1 MDYSSLVKESLE
13 FPFPRPLPRAEVILT
28 LPEPALFNLVHIITG
43 VRRCGKTFYL
53 FQKINQLLDKG
64 VPRAHMLYFNFADA
78 RLKPLA
84 PTVLMDV
91 VDEYYRQVPS
101 AQSQGAYLFLDEVQE
116 CPDWQDSCQRIA
128 EHERAT
134 LVITGSSSKLTSD
147 EIATQF
153 RGRSYPHEMMP
164 LSFREYCVFNGTEVP
179 DGEETAFSPQSV
191 LRYETLYD
199 RYLVE
204 GGFPGIQRLLPAEQI
219 DLLQGYVRDV
229 VARDVAERFGREDI
243 SLANQYALY
252 ALRNTACELSINNLA
267 EELQKAGFKAYWNKI
282 NRLDELFQ
290 QAFLYY
296 TLSEYT
302 TALKPDSTATR
313 KAYAV
318 DPGMAYAV
326 SRANQQDVGKR
337 FETAVFLEL
346 RRRMAGKRTEAITS
360 YTAPGQRREKVD
372 FLVGDALSS
381 EPYALVQVSAT
392 LAEDKTRRR
401 ELDSLDAALARTRL
415 ETGIVVT
422 LREEGRATVEHGTVR
437 IVPAWKW
444 ALNTSS

>member
-1 MDYSSLVKESLE
+1 MDYSGLVKEALE
-13 FPFPRPLPRAEVILT
+13 FPFPRPMQRDEIILA
-28 LPEPALFNLVHIITG
+28 LPEPELFNLVHIVTG

-53 FQKINQLLDKG
+53 FQKIRQLLDQG
-64 VPRAHMLYFNFADA
+64 VPHKRILYFNFADA
-78 RLKPLA
+78 RLKPLE

-116 CPDWQDSCQRIA
+116 CPDWQGACQRIA

-164 LSFREYCVFNGTEVP
+164 LSFREYCRFNGAAVP
-179 DGEETAFSPQSV
+179 ESAEGAFSPQSA
-191 LRYETLYD
+191 LRFEALYD

-204 GGFPGIQRLLPAEQI
+204 GGFPGVQGLLPAERI
-219 DLLQGYVRDV
+219 DILQGYVRDV

-243 SLANQYALY
+243 GLANQYALY
-252 ALRNTACELSINNLA
+252 VLRNTACELSINNLA
-267 EELQKAGFKAYWNKI
+267 EKLQQMGFKSYWEKVNK
-282 NRLDELFQ
+282 LDDLFR
-290 QAFLYY
+290 QAFLYCA
-296 TLSEYT
+296 LPEYS

-313 KAYAV
+313 KVYAI
-318 DPGMAYAV
+318 DAGMVYAV

-346 RRRMAGKRTEAITS
+346 KRRMAGRRTESITS
-360 YTAPGQRREKVD
+360 YTIPGPKHEKVD

-392 LAEDKTRRR
+392 IEQDKTRQR
-401 ELDSLDAALARTRL
+401 ELNSLDAAMGK
-415 ETGIVVT
+415 TGMAEGTVIT
-422 LREEGRATVEHGTVR
+422 LREEGTASLEHGAAR

-444 ALNTSS
+444 TLTG